1 MKPVRALGVLLVS
14 AVLASAVG
22 MVRAQTLVIESW
34 RTEDK
39 AVWEQRIIPA
49 FQRGHPGIT
58 IKFAP
63 TARELYDQTLGTRLD
78 NHLAGDLITCRPFDA
93 SLALFRRGHLM
104 AIDDLPNLTHFP
116 PASRIAW
123 QTDDGRQTFCMPI
136 ASVMHGIFYNKAVF
150 RRLGLEPPATEVQW
164 FALMQRLQQ
173 VPGMT
178 PLAFG
183 TADRW
188 ESHQLLFTSIGP
200 GHWGGEAGRRRL
212 LRGEIGLTDTGFV
225 SAWATMS
232 RLADHL
238 PKGYAAM
245 GYDDAMDLFGQGL
258 AAMRP
263 GGSWEIAPLQAYRS
277 LELGVFPPPV
287 VRDGQPCQVS
297 DHLDIGMGINP
308 GSRHLPAARAF
319 LEWLGSAEFTQL
331 YANAAVGFYP
341 LSDHPVTVADPLA
354 REMMGWR
361 QRCQTTVRLNAQVL
375 NRGEPDMED
384 AFWTVGAMVV
394 NRRLT
399 PEQAARRLQRELD
412 LRRAERLSQR

>member
-1 MKPVRALGVLLVS
+1 MNPVRILGALLTALFLALAGS
-14 AVLASAVG
+14 A
-22 MVRAQTLVIESW
+22 RAQTLVIESW

-39 AVWEQRIIPA
+39 AIWEQRIIPA
-49 FQRGHPGIT
+49 FQRQHPGIT

-63 TARELYDQTLGTRLD
+63 TARELYDQTLSTRLD
-78 NHLAGDLITCRPFDA
+78 NHIAGDLIACRPFDA
-93 SLALFRRGHLM
+93 SLALFLRGHLM
-104 AIDDLPNLTHFP
+104 AIDDLKNLAHFP

-136 ASVMHGIFYNKAVF
+136 ASVMHGIFYNKAIF
-150 RRLGLEPPATEVQW
+150 RRLGLSVPPDQAAW
-164 FALMQRLQQ
+164 FALMQRVAQA
-173 VPGMT
+173 PGVA
-178 PLAFG
+178 PLALG

-200 GHWGGEAGRRRL
+200 SHWGGEAGRRRL
-212 LRGEIGLTDTGFV
+212 LRGEIGLTDPGFIG
-225 SAWATMS
+225 AWETLS
-232 RLADHL
+232 RLADFL
-238 PKGYAAM
+238 PRGYASM
-245 GYDDAMDLFGQGL
+245 GYEDAMELFGQGL

-263 GGSWEIAPLQAYRS
+263 GGSWEIASLQAYRP

-287 VRDGQPCQVS
+287 LHAGRPCQVS

-308 GSRHLPAARAF
+308 RSQHLQAARTF
-319 LEWLGSAEFTQL
+319 LDWLGSAEFTQL

-341 LSDHPVTVADPLA
+341 LADHPVTLADPLA

-361 QRCQTTVRLNAQVL
+361 QRCQTTVRLNAQRL

-384 AFWTVGAMVV
+384 AFWTVNAMVV

-399 PEQAARRLQRELD
+399 PEQAARRLQRELA
-412 LRRAERLSQR
+412 RRQGTQPLPQ